1 MIQGGVVGASVAVL
15 IATAISERPTKAPSA
30 PAAATPAHP
39 ASAPQR
45 KGVAQRQRERDDGSA
60 PLQEGVWDVAAHD
73 MNGDALPDLVIATG
87 GPGSISGTVSVLFNP
102 GAAAPPSSWQK
113 ISLDTP
119 GDYGRVAVGDID
131 GDGVNDIAALTFG
144 THVLRWWLLAADHSV
159 RDERSMSFAAA
170 ALPGRQCAAP
180 RPVTASPPTLASL
193 AFADLDVDHALE
205 LGVAGYVGGGEGG
218 LFLFS
223 FDRQTGCFELHRG
236 FAQATGGS
244 LRLRFFDVDED
255 GALDAVT
262 SHYAL
267 TRPKQRVDGCFN
279 CLEWGE
285 WWSTERK
292 TAAPLVARFGNRAL
306 LAAEP
311 VPELNVVDFDV
322 ARSDGGLRFALAG
335 SAHLCP
341 ARDCWSEGH
350 GGFVSVVDADGSELW
365 SSDVWKAQTEQ
376 FPPVAEAR
384 LLPRAVSFAGA
395 PDQPVVV
402 AGYWWGTR
410 RKDTA
415 CSRVSAC
422 GGPLTLGIPGAVPE
436 VLEPGSFVQAL
447 AFTGRSLGP
456 SKQHCEP
463 EPRRLIALPEVPVAV
478 AELRSNGRVLPAS
491 AHSWV
496 SGSNVVSLSAEAAQ
510 QRGSLCV
517 VYATSARPEL
527 AVADSKHGLRLISLQ

>member
-1 MIQGGVVGASVAVL
+1 MIQGVVVGASVSVL
-15 IATAISERPTKAPSA
+15 VATGISERPAEAPFAHAAAPSVRTA
-30 PAAATPAHP
+30 VTPEP
-39 ASAPQR
+39 RGVPQP
-45 KGVAQRQRERDDGSA
+45 QRERDDGVP

-87 GPGSISGTVSVLFNP
+87 GPGSTSGTVSLLFNP
-102 GAAAPPSSWQK
+102 GGAAPPSSWEK

-131 GDGVNDIAALTFG
+131 GDGVNDVAALTFG
-144 THVLRWWLLAADHSV
+144 THVLRWWLLAGDHSV
-159 RDERSMSFAAA
+159 RDERSMSFAGVT
-170 ALPGRQCAAP
+170 LPGRQCVAP

-205 LGVAGYVGGGEGG
+205 LGVAGYVGGAEGG

-223 FDRQTGCFELHRG
+223 FDRQTGCFELRRG

-267 TRPKQRVDGCFN
+267 TRPRQRVDGCSN

-292 TAAPLVARFGNRAL
+292 TAVPLVARFGNRAL

-322 ARSDGGLRFALAG
+322 ARASDGLRFALAG

-350 GGFVSVVDADGSELW
+350 GGFVSVVDASGSELW
-365 SSDVWKAQTEQ
+365 SSDAWKTEAEQ
-376 FPPVAEAR
+376 APPVAEAR
-384 LLPRAVSFAGA
+384 LLPRAVSFGGA
-395 PDQPVVV
+395 PEQPVV
-402 AGYWWGTR
+402 AGYWWATR
-410 RKDTA
+410 RKDSL

-422 GGPLTLGIPGAVPE
+422 GGPLTSGVLGATPE

-447 AFTGRSLGP
+447 AFTGRSPGP
-456 SKQHCEP
+456 SKRHCEP
-463 EPRRLIALPEVPVAV
+463 EPRRLIALPEVPAAV
-478 AELRSNGRVLPAS
+478 VELSSKGRVLPAA

-510 QRGSLCV
+510 QRGPLCI

-527 AVADSKHGLRLISLQ
+527 AVADSKHGLRLISLH

>member
-1 MIQGGVVGASVAVL
+1 MIQGGIVGVSVSVL
-15 IATAISERPTKAPSA
+15 VAAGISERPAEAPS
-30 PAAATPAHP
+30 PAAASPVRIALAARP
-39 ASAPQR
+39 RGIQQPR
-45 KGVAQRQRERDDGSA
+45 RERDEGA
-60 PLQEGVWDVAAHD
+60 PPLQEGVWDVAAHD
-73 MNGDALPDLVIATG
+73 MNGDALLDLVIATG
-87 GPGSISGTVSVLFNP
+87 GPGSTSGTVSVLFNP
-102 GAAAPPSSWQK
+102 GGAAAPSSWEK
-113 ISLDTP
+113 ISLETP

-144 THVLRWWLLAADHSV
+144 THVLRWWLLAPDQSV
-159 RDERSMSFAAA
+159 RDERSMSFAGA

-180 RPVTASPPTLASL
+180 RPVTAAPPTLASL

-205 LGVAGYVGGGEGG
+205 LGVAGYVGGAEGG

-223 FDRQTGCFELHRG
+223 FDRHTGCFELHRG

-244 LRLRFFDVDED
+244 LRLRFFDVDDD

-267 TRPKQRVDGCFN
+267 TRPKQRADRCSN

-285 WWSTERK
+285 WWSTELE

-322 ARSDGGLRFALAG
+322 ARNNGRVRFALAG

-350 GGFVSVVDADGSELW
+350 GGFVSVVDASGTELW
-365 SSDVWKAQTEQ
+365 SSDAWKAATEQ
-376 FPPVAEAR
+376 APPVPEAR
-384 LLPRAVSFAGA
+384 LLPRAVSFSVA
-395 PDQPVVV
+395 PQQPVV

-410 RKDTA
+410 RKDSL
-415 CSRVSAC
+415 CSRVAAC
-422 GGPLTLGIPGAVPE
+422 GGPLTSGVPGATPE
-436 VLEPGSFVQAL
+436 VLEAGSFVQAL
-447 AFTGRSLGP
+447 AFIGRAPGP
-456 SKQHCEP
+456 SKRHCEP

-478 AELRSNGRVLPAS
+478 VELSSKGRVLPAA

-510 QRGSLCV
+510 QRGPLCI

>member
-1 MIQGGVVGASVAVL
+1 
-15 IATAISERPTKAPSA
+15 
-30 PAAATPAHP
+30 
-39 ASAPQR
+39 
-45 KGVAQRQRERDDGSA
+45 
-60 PLQEGVWDVAAHD
+60 
-73 MNGDALPDLVIATG
+73 
-87 GPGSISGTVSVLFNP
+87 
-102 GAAAPPSSWQK
+102 
-113 ISLDTP
+113 
-119 GDYGRVAVGDID
+119 
-131 GDGVNDIAALTFG
+131 
-144 THVLRWWLLAADHSV
+144 V
-159 RDERSMSFAAA
+159 RDERSISFAGA
-170 ALPGRQCAAP
+170 ALPGRQCSAP

-205 LGVAGYVGGGEGG
+205 LGVAGYVGGAEGG

-223 FDRQTGCFELHRG
+223 FEHQTGCFELHRG

-267 TRPKQRVDGCFN
+267 TRPRQRVDGCSN

-285 WWSTERK
+285 WWSTELEV
-292 TAAPLVARFGNRAL
+292 AAPLVARFGNRAL

-311 VPELNVVDFDV
+311 VPELNIVDFDV
-322 ARSDGGLRFALAG
+322 ARDKGGLRFALAG

-341 ARDCWSEGH
+341 ARDCWVEGH
-350 GGFVSVVDADGSELW
+350 GGFVSVVDVNGGELW
-365 SSDVWKAQTEQ
+365 SSDAWKTEAEQ
-376 FPPVAEAR
+376 APPVAEAR
-384 LLPRAVSFAGA
+384 LLPRAVSFGSA
-395 PDQPVVV
+395 PERSVI

-410 RKDTA
+410 RKDSP

-422 GGPLTLGIPGAVPE
+422 GGPLTLGAPGATPE

-447 AFTGRSLGP
+447 AFTGRAPGP
-456 SKQHCEP
+456 PKQHCELR
-463 EPRRLIALPEVPVAV
+463 PRRLIALPEVPVAV
-478 AELRSNGRVLPAS
+478 VELRSKGRALPAS

-510 QRGSLCV
+510 QRGPLCI

-527 AVADSKHGLRLISLQ
+527 AVADSKHGLRLIALH